1 MAYSRRNFL
10 FICKVRILLYDVGFT
25 LLHALQNS
33 LAPVM
38 SKLCLPTRLNNYSS
52 GRWGIFVNS
61 ILFVCFV
68 MF

>member
-1 MAYSRRNFL
+1 MAYSRRNFH
-10 FICKVRILLYDVGFT
+10 FFCKVRMLLYDVGFT

-38 SKLCLPTRLNNYSS
+38 SKLCLQTRLNNYSP

-61 ILFVCFV
+61 FLFVCFV